1 MTARPIPVRQTGTPT
16 FNPARL
22 KGRKAKKA
30 ATQGARDL
38 NRNRGVDLG
47 LWLYVVLA
55 YTFVFAPIAAS
66 FIFSFN
72 SDRFPSIPLGEFSLD
87 WYRAVASDP
96 LVWEGLRNTLSVG
109 VTVGVIATLLGFGA
123 AYTDYRY
130 KFAGKQ
136 VYLALA
142 LLPPTI
148 PVIILGL
155 AMLAYLS
162 RVNLSGNA
170 LSVIISHVVVCAP
183 FAMAIIRLR
192 LSQMDPALEPA
203 AWNLGASEWQTMRHV
218 IVPFCKPA
226 IFGAL
231 FITMA
236 VSFDEFAVAWFVSGL
251 NETLPIKVLGF
262 LQGQVSPRINAI
274 GTFVFVT
281 SMTLVILAQLLLAN
295 RDAKFRNPTEE

>member
-1 MTARPIPVRQTGTPT
+1 MSDRDTANI
-16 FNPARL
+16 
-22 KGRKAKKA
+22 
-30 ATQGARDL
+30 
-38 NRNRGVDLG
+38 NRSRAVDLA
-47 LWLYVVLA
+47 LKAYVVLGYA
-55 YTFVFAPIAAS
+55 FVFAPIAAS
-66 FIFSFN
+66 FVFSFN

-87 WYRAVASDP
+87 WYKAVAADP
-96 LVWEGLRNTLSVG
+96 LVWEGLRNTLFVGVVVG
-109 VTVGVIATLLGFGA
+109 VTATALGFGA

-130 KFAGKQ
+130 RFFGKQ

-162 RVNLSGNA
+162 RINLSGNA
-170 LSVIISHVVVCAP
+170 LSVIIAHVVICAP

-192 LSQMDPALEPA
+192 LSQMDPDLEAA
-203 AWNLGASEWQTMRHV
+203 AWNLGASEWAAMRNV
-218 IVPFCKPA
+218 IVPFAKPA

-236 VSFDEFAVAWFVSGL
+236 VSFDEFAIAWFVSGL
-251 NETLPIKVLGF
+251 NETLPVKVLGF

-281 SMTLVILAQLLLAN
+281 SMTLVILAQILLTG
-295 RDAKFRNPTEE
+295 RGAKIRPGTDE